1 MSLELVTVGR
11 VSVDLYAREQGVGFA
26 DVETFAKSI
35 GGSPTNVA
43 VAAARLGRRAA
54 VITAVGDDPFGEY
67 VRGALADRFG
77 VDVRFVGTHPTLR
90 TPLAFAAMDPPEEP
104 QLLFYREPA
113 APDMQIELAAIDRD
127 AVRAA
132 AILWISASALSAE
145 PSRGTTLALM
155 RDRDRATTI
164 LDLDYRPTF
173 WRDEAEA
180 SAVIGAAL
188 ALAGTAV
195 GNREECRVAVGTA
208 EPQARRRRAARARL
222 PARVVKQGGEG
233 VLVATPDER
242 ELVPGLRVPVVCGL
256 GAGDAFGG
264 ALCHGLL
271 AGRPP
276 AECVRFA
283 NGAGAIVAS
292 RLLCADAM
300 PEESEVRALLDGGD
314 RVKLHL
320 PAGNAA
326 AGDDPL
332 LVTPE
337 SAGWPRCGL
346 RIVRLAPGGS
356 RVLASGGDELAV
368 LPLRAAA
375 CTVEVEG
382 RRFEL
387 SGARAC
393 SRA

>member
-26 DVETFAKSI
+26 EVETFAKSI

-67 VRGALADRFG
+67 VRSALAERFG

-90 TPLAFAAMDPPEEP
+90 TPLAFAAMNPPEDP

-113 APDMQIELAAIDRD
+113 APDMQIELGAIDRD
-127 AVRAA
+127 AVREA
-132 AILWISASALSAE
+132 AILWISGSALSAE
-145 PSRGTTLALM
+145 PSRGTALALM
-155 RDRDRATTI
+155 RDRQRATTI

-180 SAVIGAAL
+180 SEVIGAAVE
-188 ALAGTAV
+188 LAGTAV
-195 GNREECRVAVGTA
+195 GNREECRVAVGTDDP
-208 EPQARRRRAARARL
+208 ERAAGALIGRGCRL
-222 PARVVKQGGEG
+222 AVVKQGGDG
-233 VLVATPDER
+233 VLVATPEGS
-242 ELVPGLRVPVVCGL
+242 EVVPGLRVPVVCGL

-271 AGRPP
+271 ARWPP
-276 AECVRFA
+276 VECVRFA

-300 PEESEVRALLDGGD
+300 PEESEVRALLTE
-314 RVKLHL
+314 
-320 PAGNAA
+320 AIA
-326 AGDDPL
+326 
-332 LVTPE
+332 
-337 SAGWPRCGL
+337 
-346 RIVRLAPGGS
+346 
-356 RVLASGGDELAV
+356 
-368 LPLRAAA
+368 
-375 CTVEVEG
+375 
-382 RRFEL
+382 
-387 SGARAC
+387 
-393 SRA
+393 

>member
-1 MSLELVTVGR
+1 LSLELVTVGR

-67 VRGALADRFG
+67 VRGALAERFG

-90 TPLAFAAMDPPEEP
+90 TPLAFAAMNPPEEP

-113 APDMQIELAAIDRD
+113 APDMQIELGAIDRD
-127 AVRAA
+127 AVREAS
-132 AILWISASALSAE
+132 ILWISASALSAE
-145 PSRGTTLALM
+145 PSRGTALALM
-155 RDRDRATTI
+155 GDRERATTI

-180 SAVIGAAL
+180 SEVIGGSL

-195 GNREECRVAVGTA
+195 GNREECRVAAGTA
-208 EPQARRRRAARARL
+208 DPQRAADALLARGCDL
-222 PARVVKQGGEG
+222 AVVKQGGEG
-233 VLVATPDER
+233 VLVATADGR

-271 AGRPP
+271 AGWSP

-300 PEESEVRALLDGGD
+300 PEESEVRALLTE
-314 RVKLHL
+314 
-320 PAGNAA
+320 AIA
-326 AGDDPL
+326 
-332 LVTPE
+332 
-337 SAGWPRCGL
+337 
-346 RIVRLAPGGS
+346 
-356 RVLASGGDELAV
+356 
-368 LPLRAAA
+368 
-375 CTVEVEG
+375 
-382 RRFEL
+382 
-387 SGARAC
+387 
-393 SRA
+393 

>member
-26 DVETFAKSI
+26 DVETFAKSV

-67 VRGALADRFG
+67 VRGALRDRFG

-145 PSRGTTLALM
+145 PSRGTALALM
-155 RDRDRATTI
+155 GDRDRAATI

-173 WRDEAEA
+173 WTDEAEA
-180 SAVIGAAL
+180 SQVIGAAL
-188 ALAGTAV
+188 ELAGAAV

-208 EPQARRRRAARARL
+208 DPQSAADTLLARGCRL
-222 PARVVKQGGEG
+222 AVVKQGGEG
-233 VLVATPDER
+233 VLVATADER
-242 ELVPGLRVPVVCGL
+242 EVVPGLRVPVVCGL

-271 AGRPP
+271 AGWPP

-300 PEESEVRALLDGGD
+300 PEESEVRALLTE
-314 RVKLHL
+314 
-320 PAGNAA
+320 AIA
-326 AGDDPL
+326 
-332 LVTPE
+332 
-337 SAGWPRCGL
+337 
-346 RIVRLAPGGS
+346 
-356 RVLASGGDELAV
+356 
-368 LPLRAAA
+368 
-375 CTVEVEG
+375 
-382 RRFEL
+382 
-387 SGARAC
+387 
-393 SRA
+393 

>member
-1 MSLELVTVGR
+1 VSLELVTVGR

-26 DVETFAKSI
+26 DVETFAKSV

-67 VRGALADRFG
+67 VRGALAHRFG
-77 VDVRFVGTHPTLR
+77 VDVRFVGTHATLR

-127 AVRAA
+127 AVRDA
-132 AILWISASALSAE
+132 AILWVSASALSAE
-145 PSRGTTLALM
+145 PSRGTALALM
-155 RDRDRATTI
+155 SDRDRAATI

-180 SAVIGAAL
+180 VEVIGAAVHR
-188 ALAGTAV
+188 AGAAV

-208 EPQARRRRAARARL
+208 DPERAADALLARGCRL
-222 PARVVKQGGEG
+222 AVVKQGGEG

-242 ELVPGLRVPVVCGL
+242 EIVPGLRVPVVCGL

-271 AGRPP
+271 AGWSP

-300 PEESEVRALLDGGD
+300 PAEDEVRALLTE
-314 RVKLHL
+314 
-320 PAGNAA
+320 ATA
-326 AGDDPL
+326 
-332 LVTPE
+332 
-337 SAGWPRCGL
+337 
-346 RIVRLAPGGS
+346 
-356 RVLASGGDELAV
+356 
-368 LPLRAAA
+368 
-375 CTVEVEG
+375 
-382 RRFEL
+382 
-387 SGARAC
+387 
-393 SRA
+393 